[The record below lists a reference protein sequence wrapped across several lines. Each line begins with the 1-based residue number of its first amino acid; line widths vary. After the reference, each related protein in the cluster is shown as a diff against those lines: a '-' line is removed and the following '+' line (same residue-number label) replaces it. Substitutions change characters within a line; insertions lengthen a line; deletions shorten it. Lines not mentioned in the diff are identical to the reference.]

1 VAVRDALGVVALA
14 RDFIRIQVLDHGLVL
29 SSLLSADVGRDVIAA
44 TKHVLAQDSG
54 LFTYKPGSLVLL
66 TLGSG

>member
-1 VAVRDALGVVALA
+1 MAVRNALGVVALT
-14 RDFIRIQVLDHGLVL
+14 RDFISIQVLEDSLVL

-54 LFTYKPGSLVLL
+54 FFTYNPGSLVLL